1 MMTPRPSMP
10 PALHRLI
17 GAQALMN
24 AAHFIALPFL
34 VLHLAQQPA
43 VGQAAAGL
51 VLGLYLGLAR
61 LAPLAMGPLA
71 DLAGLWPSLRL
82 GLALRAAGLA
92 LLAIAET
99 AGQAALAATVL
110 GLGVAIHEPVVNGIL
125 ASQGRA
131 VREAALMRNIQAL
144 NVGCM
149 LGPAAG
155 IMLSASLPLAFLVAA
170 GLTAALA
177 VWACL
182 ERPPPDARGRA
193 LDLRAVGRALSD
205 RRYLCFA
212 LALVPFWALFAQL
225 FGALPLLLSA
235 AGGSA
240 AWASA
245 VILING
251 AVGAAMVP
259 ALVTISHRLGPRAL
273 LAIGCVLASCTTA
286 ALAVAEGLAML
297 LVISI
302 LFSVAET
309 ATTAGADILTA
320 RHADGVAVA
329 SRFAILG
336 AGSGLGASAGAPIG
350 LAAAGAGGL
359 GFVALGLAG
368 LLSAGA
374 GVILR
379 PQHGDATS

>member
-1 MMTPRPSMP
+1 MTTTRPSMP
-10 PALHRLI
+10 PALRRLI

-34 VLHLAQQPA
+34 VLHLAAQPG
-43 VGQAAAGL
+43 VGQAGAGL

-61 LAPLAMGPLA
+61 LAPLVTGPVA
-71 DLAGLWPSLRL
+71 DLAGLWPSLRA
-82 GLALRAAGLA
+82 GLALRAVGLA
-92 LLAIAET
+92 IL
-99 AGQAALAATVL
+99 ALAGTLEGAAVAAIVL

-125 ASQGRA
+125 ASQARA
-131 VREAALMRNIQAL
+131 VRETALMRNIQAL
-144 NVGCM
+144 NVGCI

-155 IMLSASLPLAFLVAA
+155 IALSASLPLAFAVAA

-182 ERPPPDARGRA
+182 ECPPPDARGRR
-193 LDLRAVGRALSD
+193 LDVPAVGSALRD
-205 RRYLCFA
+205 GRYLGFA
-212 LALVPFWALFAQL
+212 LALVPFWALYAQL

-251 AVGAAMVP
+251 TVGAATVP
-259 ALVTISHRLGPRAL
+259 LLVSISHRIGPRTL
-273 LAIGCVLASCTTA
+273 LAGGSALAAVATA
-286 ALAVAEGLAML
+286 ALAFADGLAAL
-297 LVISI
+297 LVIVI

-320 RHADGVAVA
+320 RHADGDAVA
-329 SRFAILG
+329 SRFAMLG
-336 AGSGLGASAGAPIG
+336 AGSGIGASAGAPRG
-350 LAAAGAGGL
+350 LAATGAGGP
-359 GFVALGLAG
+359 GFVALGLVG
-368 LLSAGA
+368 LLSVGA
-374 GVILR
+374 AALLPR
-379 PQHGDATS
+379 HGDGTG